1 MSHRNNILT
10 TSNLSIGY
18 ATKKE
23 KMVIAENLNL
33 NFETGKLIA
42 LIGANGIGK
51 STLLRTLTGIQKPL
65 SGAVLL
71 HGKKIQEYDSLALAQ
86 HLSLVLTEKL
96 PPSNLTVFEL
106 VALGRQPY
114 TNWIGK
120 LSEADLQQINHA
132 MTLTQ
137 VTHLADKKH
146 HEISDGQLQ
155 KVLIARALAQ
165 DTPLII
171 LDEPTT
177 HLDLLHKVSV
187 FKLLKKLAA
196 ENNKCIL
203 FSTHDIDLAIQL
215 ADEMIIMT
223 EENVVQEEP
232 CNLISKGVFN
242 SLFKDSE
249 ITFDGEKGKFVISY
263 PQNTQSFFAKFAKLI
278 TEHCSLPTVFS
289 LLQPQRLPN

>member
-1 MSHRNNILT
+1 MNPTKTIL
-10 TSNLSIGY
+10 SAENLSIGY
-18 ATKKE
+18 QSKKDQ
-23 KMVIAENLNL
+23 KRIAEKIHLNL
-33 NFETGKLIA
+33 EKGKLIS

-65 SGAVLL
+65 LGTVYLN
-71 HGKKIQEYDSLALAQ
+71 GKDIESFQPLELAQ

-106 VALGRQPY
+106 IALGRQPY

-120 LSEADLQQINHA
+120 QTEEDLQKIKHAIQI
-132 MTLTQ
+132 TEIEYLC
-137 VTHLADKKH
+137 DKKH
-146 HEISDGQLQ
+146 YEISDGQLQ

-187 FKLLKKLAA
+187 FKLLKKLAK
-196 ENNKCIL
+196 ETNKCIL

-215 ADEMIIMT
+215 SDEMIVMT
-223 EENVVQEEP
+223 ETKFEQDEP
-232 CNLISKGVFN
+232 CNLISKGIFDT
-242 SLFKDSE
+242 LFKNE
-249 ITFDGEKGKFVISY
+249 NIYFDAQKGKFVV
-263 PQNTQSFFAKFAKLI
+263 TD
-278 TEHCSLPTVFS
+278 
-289 LLQPQRLPN
+289 